1 MIAVIDQILLRGLEL
16 ESRFDVVFPFRPVKD
31 VGGLKEVIDFVL
43 AEWART
49 VAEEAI
55 GKRNVR
61 EALVQKTGETV
72 LLIPVL

>member
-1 MIAVIDQILLRGLEL
+1 LIAVIDQILLRGLKL

-31 VGGLKEVIDFVL
+31 VGSLKEVIDFVL